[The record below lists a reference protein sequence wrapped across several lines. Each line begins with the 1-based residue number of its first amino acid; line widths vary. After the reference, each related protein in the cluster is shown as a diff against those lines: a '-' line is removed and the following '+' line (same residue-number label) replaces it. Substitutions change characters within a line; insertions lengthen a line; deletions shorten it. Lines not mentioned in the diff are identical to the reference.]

1 MDYERLVNQ
10 HKDAVY
16 RQMVRY
22 CGGDRDDAEDVL
34 AEALMRAY
42 RSAESL
48 QEENAFRNWLS
59 AIGRRIC
66 IRLRHRDD
74 LRPLVNLGARELA
87 EFPSAAPLPDV
98 QMEKEQTK
106 AMVARGLAELPPE
119 FREVLELRDLKGLS
133 GEETSDR
140 LGITLAAQKSRLHRA
155 RKSLRE
161 ALDAELSATA

>member
-42 RSAESL
+42 RSSESL
-48 QEENAFRNWLS
+48 QEENAFRSWLS
-59 AIGRRIC
+59 TIGRRIC
-66 IRLRHRDD
+66 IRMRHRDD
-74 LRPLVNLGARELA
+74 LRPLVKLGAPELA
-87 EFPSAAPLPDV
+87 ELPSSAPLPDV
-98 QMEKEQTK
+98 QMEKGQTK
-106 AMVARGLAELPPE
+106 AIVARGLDKLPPE
-119 FREVLELRDLKGLS
+119 FREVLELRDLRELS
-133 GEETSDR
+133 GEETAER

-155 RKSLRE
+155 RKALRE
-161 ALDAELSATA
+161 ALDAELSAAA